1 MIYLLFFEKIVS
13 SSKIIGFID
22 TEVLD
27 HNNAKASLVLQQTQ
41 SSSNGGSST
50 WDSDIS
56 ASLTKNNKG
65 AWIISDIQQSN
76 IRDNP

>member
-1 MIYLLFFEKIVS
+1 M
-13 SSKIIGFID
+13 
-22 TEVLD
+22 LD
-27 HNNAKASLVLQQTQ
+27 HNAKASFILQQTQ
-41 SSSNGGSST
+41 SSSNGVSST

-56 ASLTKNNKG
+56 TSLKKNNKG